1 MTGKHFRQLVTY
13 NVICNLKTE
22 VNRYALNYFWWII
35 EPTLHL
41 LILYIVF
48 GVFFGQSSNS
58 HYIPFLFC
66 GLVPWFWFNKS
77 ISNGLDS
84 ILNGRHIIRDTH
96 IPKYF
101 FPSVSIIQDTIK
113 ELFVFIILI
122 ATLIANG
129 LYPQMIWLLLPVVML
144 LEFLLIASLV
154 FFVSIIIPYFL
165 DLKHVI
171 TAILQVVMFGS
182 GTFYDYKMIPIIYQ
196 ELFLLNPIALL
207 INMYRNILINNT
219 FIDVK
224 NCIYVLSF
232 SFCFGVVSFI
242 LHKKLDRDVPK
253 VLYR

>member
-1 MTGKHFRQLVTY
+1 MTRKHFRQLVAY

-22 VNRYALNYFWWII
+22 VNRYALNYLWWII

-41 LILYIVF
+41 LVLYIVF
-48 GVFFGQSSNS
+48 GVFLGQSGTS

-77 ISNGLDS
+77 ISSGMDS
-84 ILNGRHIIRDTH
+84 ILSGRNIIRDTH

-122 ATLIANG
+122 VILIANG
-129 LYPQMIWLLLPVVML
+129 LYPQKLWLLLPVVML
-144 LEFLLIASLV
+144 LELFLIASVV
-154 FFVSIIIPYFL
+154 FFVSIIIPYLL
-165 DLKHVI
+165 DLKYII
-171 TAILQVVMFGS
+171 TTLLQVVMFGS
-182 GTFYDYKMIPIIYQ
+182 GTFYDYKTMPLVYQ
-196 ELFLLNPIALL
+196 ELFLINPIALL
-207 INMYRNILINNT
+207 INMYRDILINNT
-219 FIDVK
+219 TIEVK
-224 NCIYVLSF
+224 NCIYVLCVS
-232 SFCFGVVSFI
+232 SCFGVVSFI